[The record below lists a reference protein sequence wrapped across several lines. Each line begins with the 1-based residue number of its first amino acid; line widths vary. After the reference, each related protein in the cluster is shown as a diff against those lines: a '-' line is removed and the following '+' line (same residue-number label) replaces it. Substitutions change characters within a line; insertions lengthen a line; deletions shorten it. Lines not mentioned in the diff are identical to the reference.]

1 MKEYKEYKKSCVEW
15 IEEIPSHWKTTKLS
29 HAFPLIGSGTTPKTM
44 VKEFYENGTISWLQT
59 GDLNDG
65 EITETSK
72 MITALAITECG
83 LKIYPI
89 NSLVIAMYGATIGK
103 LGILMIETS
112 VNQACCVLVPS
123 ELVSTKYAFYY
134 FMAAK
139 PDLIS
144 KGTGGGQPN
153 ISQEKI
159 RNYMLLIPP
168 IIEQKAIAE
177 YLDEKCGKIDGMIE
191 QVDKKIALYE
201 RLRRAIITKVVTKG
215 LNPNTPL
222 RPSGVEWIGEI
233 PKHWEVKR
241 FGYLAWIRARLGWKG
256 LRADE
261 YVESGYPFLSAFNIV
276 NDKMNWEGLNYIN
289 QFRYEESPEIMLHP
303 GDILLVKDGAGIGKC
318 ARVDSLP
325 KGESTTNGSLAVIT
339 PFETANYKYIYY
351 FIISDSFNQ
360 YKDILINGMG
370 VPHLT
375 QGEMKK
381 MYLPVPPIK
390 DQEEIAEY
398 LDKRCQVIEDSIV
411 KYIKQKELLER
422 YRKAL
427 IAQVVT
433 GKRRVCEPSFI
444 YPDTTPISPA
454 MAAEENL

>member
-1 MKEYKEYKKSCVEW
+1 MKQYTKYKDSG
-15 IEEIPSHWKTTKLS
+15 IPWFGAIPAHWKIGKVKHFYRLLTGFTPATKNDTYYDLVNGYDWVTIGDMTSGSIATTKS
-29 HAFPLIGSGTTPKTM
+29 KISQKYIDEFRPEQTPKGSLLYSFKLSVGQVCFAGKNLYTNEAIASFLTSPDISL
-44 VKEFYENGTISWLQT
+44 EFLSYSSSYI
-59 GDLNDG
+59 
-65 EITETSK
+65 
-72 MITALAITECG
+72 
-83 LKIYPI
+83 IY
-89 NSLVIAMYGATIGK
+89 NANTNTYGAK
-103 LGILMIETS
+103 IL
-112 VNQACCVLVPS
+112 NQ
-123 ELVSTKYAFYY
+123 
-134 FMAAK
+134 
-139 PDLIS
+139 DLI
-144 KGTGGGQPN
+144 
-153 ISQEKI
+153 
-159 RNYMLLIPP
+159 RNASIILPP
-168 IIEQKAIAE
+168 LAEQKVIAE
-177 YLDEKCGKIDGMIE
+177 YLDEKCGKIDRMMKQI
-191 QVDKKIALYE
+191 DKKIALYK
-201 RLRRAIITKVVTKG
+201 RLRRAIITKAVTKG
-215 LNPNTPL
+215 LNPNVSL
-222 RPSGVEWIGEI
+222 RHSGVEWIGKI
-233 PKHWEVKR
+233 PMHWEVKR

-256 LRADE
+256 LKADE

-276 NDKMNWEGLNYIN
+276 NDKMNWENLYYIN

-339 PFETANYKYIYY
+339 PFETVNYKYIHY

-390 DQEEIAEY
+390 DQEEIVEY

>member
-1 MKEYKEYKKSCVEW
+1 
-15 IEEIPSHWKTTKLS
+15 
-29 HAFPLIGSGTTPKTM
+29 
-44 VKEFYENGTISWLQT
+44 
-59 GDLNDG
+59 
-65 EITETSK
+65 
-72 MITALAITECG
+72 
-83 LKIYPI
+83 
-89 NSLVIAMYGATIGK
+89 
-103 LGILMIETS
+103 
-112 VNQACCVLVPS
+112 
-123 ELVSTKYAFYY
+123 
-134 FMAAK
+134 
-139 PDLIS
+139 
-144 KGTGGGQPN
+144 
-153 ISQEKI
+153 
-159 RNYMLLIPP
+159 MLLIPP

-276 NDKMNWEGLNYIN
+276 NDKMNWESLNYIN

>member
-1 MKEYKEYKKSCVEW
+1 MKKYKGYKVSGVEW
-15 IEEIPSHWKTTKLS
+15 IGEVPSHWDI
-29 HAFPLIGSGTTPKTM
+29 APLKRTLTLNNGCDYKHIISDDGYPVLGSGGQFAYASDYLYDGEVLLLGRK
-44 VKEFYENGTISWLQT
+44 GTIDRPLYFKGKFWTVDTMFYGVPKDNADAKYLYYQA
-59 GDLNDG
+59 
-65 EITETSK
+65 ITFPFDYYATA
-72 MITALAITECG
+72 TALPSMKGSDLENN
-83 LKIYPI
+83 PI
-89 NSLVIAMYGATIGK
+89 CL
-103 LGILMIETS
+103 
-112 VNQACCVLVPS
+112 
-123 ELVSTKYAFYY
+123 
-134 FMAAK
+134 
-139 PDLIS
+139 
-144 KGTGGGQPN
+144 
-153 ISQEKI
+153 
-159 RNYMLLIPP
+159 PP
-168 IIEQKAIAE
+168 LAEQKAIAE

-191 QVDKKIALYE
+191 QIDKKVALYE
-201 RLRRAIITKVVTKG
+201 RLRRAIIAKTVTKG
-215 LNPNTPL
+215 LDPNVPL
-222 RPSGVEWIGEI
+222 RPSGIEWIGEI
-233 PKHWEVKR
+233 PMHWDVKR

-256 LRADE
+256 LKADE

-276 NDKMNWEGLNYIN
+276 NDKMNWESLNYIN
-289 QFRYEESPEIMLHP
+289 QFRFEESPEIMLHP

-339 PFETANYKYIYY
+339 PFEAVNYKYLHY

-390 DQEEIAEY
+390 EQEEIAEY
-398 LDKRCQVIEDSIV
+398 LDKRCHVIEENIANYV
-411 KYIKQKELLER
+411 KQKELLER

-444 YPDTTPISPA
+444 YPDVTSDSPA
-454 MAAEENL
+454 MAAE